1 MCQELDQIVIQKMS
15 RADVDQVA
23 GLEKICFSDPWSKDM
38 FLDELRLKLAIPL
51 VVKLKEKVVGYTCLW
66 HLDDQME
73 VANFAVSPDH
83 RRRGVGQTIIK
94 RILWEA
100 KQRGCKS
107 IVLSVRESNKAAFNL
122 YTKFGFVEAGRR
134 KGYYR
139 SPPEDAL
146 AMLKTL

>member
-15 RADVDQVA
+15 RADVDQVVR
-23 GLEKICFSDPWSKDM
+23 LEEICFSDPWSKDM